1 MIKPGSRWKSV
12 VCSAEAV
19 VVRPAADGSVPRCG
33 GEDMVPLGSPAE
45 SRPAHPGCDGGCAIG
60 KRYISART
68 GLELLCTKA
77 GSGALGVGDE
87 LLTIVEA
94 RKLPASD

>member
-12 VCSAEAV
+12 VCSAEVV

-45 SRPAHPGCDGGCAIG
+45 SRPVHPGSDGGCAIG
-60 KRYISART
+60 KRYRSMRT

-77 GSGALGVGDE
+77 GVGALGVGDE